1 MKLKVPLGITI
12 ILVLL
17 QVADYYF
24 KVPVINTVAANL
36 TVAILV
42 MSAIAVGIGIISLTR
57 IHVRRIVGKRP
68 HSLESAI
75 MLITLAIF
83 ILVGAVL
90 GSGDPSYVYM
100 FQNIIVPLDSAMFS
114 LAGFFMASA
123 AYRAFR
129 ARSREA
135 LALLVA
141 AVIVMLGQAPIGET
155 FWSGFPVLSQW
166 ILDVPNTGGV
176 RALIMGIAIGMLS
189 LTIRMLMGHEK
200 GYLGTGA

>member
-1 MKLKVPLGITI
+1 MKLKVPLAITI

-17 QVADYYF
+17 QVTDYYL
-24 KVPVINTVAANL
+24 KVPVINTVAANF

-57 IHVRRIVGKRP
+57 IHVRRIVKKRP

-90 GSGDPSYVYM
+90 GSGDPSYIYM

-129 ARSREA
+129 VRSREA
-135 LALLVA
+135 MILLVA
-141 AVIVMLGQAPIGET
+141 AVIVMLGQAPIGEA
-155 FWSGFPVLSQW
+155 FWSGFPILSQW

>member
-135 LALLVA
+135 IALLVA
-141 AVIVMLGQAPIGET
+141 AVIVMLGQAPIGEAV
-155 FWSGFPVLSQW
+155 WSGFPVLSQW

>member
-1 MKLKVPLGITI
+1 MKLKVPLAITI

-24 KVPVINTVAANL
+24 KVAVINTAAANL

-141 AVIVMLGQAPIGET
+141 AVIVMLGQAPIGEAV
-155 FWSGFPVLSQW
+155 WSGFPVLSQW

>member
-1 MKLKVPLGITI
+1 MKLKVPLAITI

-24 KVPVINTVAANL
+24 KVPVINTVAANF

-57 IHVRRIVGKRP
+57 IHVRRIVKKRP

-90 GSGDPSYVYM
+90 GSGDPSYIYM

-129 ARSREA
+129 ARSKEA
-135 LALLVA
+135 LILLVA
-141 AVIVMLGQAPIGET
+141 AVIVMLGQAPIGEA
-155 FWSGFPVLSQW
+155 FWSGFPILSQW

-189 LTIRMLMGHEK
+189 LTVRMLMGHEK

>member
-1 MKLKVPLGITI
+1 MKLKVPLAITI

-17 QVADYYF
+17 EVADYYF
-24 KVPVINTVAANL
+24 AVPVINTVAANF
-36 TVAILV
+36 TVATLV
-42 MSAIAVGIGIISLTR
+42 MSAIAVGIGIISLGR
-57 IHVRRIVGKRP
+57 IHVSRIVKRKP

-75 MLITLAIF
+75 MLITLAAF
-83 ILVGAVL
+83 IVVGAVL
-90 GSGDPSYVYM
+90 GSGDPNYVYM

-135 LALLVA
+135 SILLVA
-141 AVIVMLGQAPIGET
+141 AVLVMLGQAPIGEV
-155 FWSGFPVLSQW
+155 FWSGIPRISQW

-176 RALIMGIAIGMLS
+176 RALIMGIAIGMVS

-200 GYLGTGA
+200 GYLGAGG

>member
-90 GSGDPSYVYM
+90 GSGDPSYIYM

-129 ARSREA
+129 VRSREA
-135 LALLVA
+135 MILLVA
-141 AVIVMLGQAPIGET
+141 AVIVMLGQAPIGEA
-155 FWSGFPVLSQW
+155 FWSGFPILSQW

>member
-24 KVPVINTVAANL
+24 KVPVINTAAANL

>member
-1 MKLKVPLGITI
+1 MKLKVPLAITI

-17 QVADYYF
+17 EVADYYF
-24 KVPVINTVAANL
+24 AVPVINTVAANF
-36 TVAILV
+36 TVATLV
-42 MSAIAVGIGIISLTR
+42 MSAIAVGIGIISLGR
-57 IHVRRIVGKRP
+57 IHVSRIVKRKP

-75 MLITLAIF
+75 MLITLAAF
-83 ILVGAVL
+83 IVVGAVL
-90 GSGDPSYVYM
+90 GSGDPNYVYM

-135 LALLVA
+135 SILLVA
-141 AVIVMLGQAPIGET
+141 AVLVMLGQAPIGEV
-155 FWSGFPVLSQW
+155 FWSGIPQISQW

-176 RALIMGIAIGMLS
+176 RALIMGIAIGMVS

-200 GYLGTGA
+200 GYLGAGG

>member
-1 MKLKVPLGITI
+1 MKLKVPLAITI

-24 KVPVINTVAANL
+24 KVPVINTVAANF

-57 IHVRRIVGKRP
+57 IHVRRIAKKRP

-90 GSGDPSYVYM
+90 GSGDPSYIYM

-135 LALLVA
+135 LILLVA

-155 FWSGFPVLSQW
+155 FWSGFPILSQW